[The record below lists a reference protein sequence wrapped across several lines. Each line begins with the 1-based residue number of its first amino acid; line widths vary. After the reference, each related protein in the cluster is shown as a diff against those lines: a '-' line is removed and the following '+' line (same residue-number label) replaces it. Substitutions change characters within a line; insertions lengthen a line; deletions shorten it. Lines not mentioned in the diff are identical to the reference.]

1 MSLVN
6 GKGVSMSQ
14 LGEIEKMNTA
24 APDLKKQE
32 QEIRSQVA
40 TELPNL
46 SPEAQ
51 EAVIQSR
58 LKILFNQNRPTLIQV
73 DLGDNASK
81 KNKENLF
88 E

>member
-1 MSLVN
+1 
-6 GKGVSMSQ
+6 MSQ
-14 LGEIEKMNTA
+14 QPETEKMNTG

-32 QEIRSQVA
+32 QEIRTEVA
-40 TELPNL
+40 KELSNL

-58 LKILFNQNRPTLIQV
+58 LKILFNPSRPSLIQV

>member
-1 MSLVN
+1 
-6 GKGVSMSQ
+6 MSQ
-14 LGEIEKMNTA
+14 QPETEKMNTG

-32 QEIRSQVA
+32 QEIRTEVA
-40 TELPNL
+40 KELSNL

-58 LKILFNQNRPTLIQV
+58 LKILFNPSRPTLFQV

>member
-1 MSLVN
+1 
-6 GKGVSMSQ
+6 MSQ

-58 LKILFNQNRPTLIQV
+58 LKILFNQNSPRGRIFRHRCGIC
-73 DLGDNASK
+73 LGFK
-81 KNKENLF
+81 LNK
-88 E
+88 

>member
-1 MSLVN
+1 
-6 GKGVSMSQ
+6 MSQ
-14 LGEIEKMNTA
+14 QPETEKMNA
-24 APDLKKQE
+24 GAPDLKKQE
-32 QEIRSQVA
+32 QEIR
-40 TELPNL
+40 TEVVRELSNL

-58 LKILFNQNRPTLIQV
+58 LKILFNPSRPTLFQV